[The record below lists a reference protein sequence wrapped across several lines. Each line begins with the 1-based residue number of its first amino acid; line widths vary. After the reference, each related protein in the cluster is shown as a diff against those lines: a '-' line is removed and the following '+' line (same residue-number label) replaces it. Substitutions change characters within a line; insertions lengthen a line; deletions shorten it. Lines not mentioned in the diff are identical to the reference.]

1 MGYTDGQFA
10 LGLPGITNSNTAAV
24 SPYVHDAQAAKILF
38 GAGQKNRARVQF
50 RAPVSADTT
59 AVRIDFVA
67 SDAAALNSGNI
78 VLGSHYTSVDELGD
92 ALGTG
97 TQNIAGD
104 FEIGLQTTAK
114 QYYGALVTLSGTNP
128 DMTAGDA
135 YVVRDAQNYMLGAR
149 AAVPA

>member
-1 MGYTDGQFA
+1 MYVDGQFA
-10 LGLPGITNSNTAAV
+10 LGMPGITNWAAATV
-24 SPYVHDAQAAKILF
+24 STYVHDAQSAKILF
-38 GAGQKNRARVQF
+38 GAGQKNRARLKF
-50 RAPVSADTT
+50 RCAVSSDTT
-59 AVRIDFVA
+59 SVRIDFVA

-78 VLGSHYTSVDELGD
+78 VLGSHYTAVDELGA

-97 TQNIAGD
+97 TQNIEGD

-114 QYYGALVTLSGTNP
+114 QYYGLLITLPTNG

-135 YVVRDAQNYMLGAR
+135 YVVRDAQNYMTGAR